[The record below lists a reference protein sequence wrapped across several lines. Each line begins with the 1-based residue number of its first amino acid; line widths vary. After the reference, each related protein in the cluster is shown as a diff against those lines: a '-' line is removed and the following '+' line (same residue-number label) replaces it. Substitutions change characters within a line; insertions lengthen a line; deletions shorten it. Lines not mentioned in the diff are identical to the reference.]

1 MITLLTATTLA
12 MAGAGGWLEPIP
24 GGKGPRAELG
34 PAGSGLG
41 IHLDVGGGYGVGA
54 LSPSYA
60 TYQDRHAALFEHA
73 QGRLGRAAV
82 GVDLNE
88 TLDFVVYTELQE
100 SVEHFY
106 SDTRGANAVVRGIL
120 QPHLGAELRV
130 VHRRY
135 PYARPYMS
143 IGGELLLTG
152 DYDLVTDDGGVNLTP
167 EEIRPGKPWWGIPG
181 LRAGVGVDLRPR
193 GERSL
198 TALYVQMTGTQL
210 FYPYRLEENEV
221 FFEASRQNLVPA
233 YGSVTFGAGL
243 RLYPQMGR
251 SKTSQLPPVLGAS

>member
-1 MITLLTATTLA
+1 MIALLTATTLA
-12 MAGAGGWLEPIP
+12 MAGGGWLEPIP

-41 IHLDVGGGYGVGA
+41 IHLDVGGGYGLGA

-60 TYQDRHAALFEHA
+60 TYHDQNAALFEFA
-73 QGRLGRAAV
+73 EGRQGTAAV

-88 TLDFVVYTELQE
+88 TLDFVVFTTLQE

-106 SDTRGANAVVRGIL
+106 SDSRGANAVVRGIL
-120 QPHLGAELRV
+120 QPHIGADVRV

-135 PYARPYMS
+135 PYARPYMT

-152 DYDLVTDDGGVNLTP
+152 DYDLVTDRGAVNLQP

-181 LRAGVGVDLRPR
+181 LRAGAGIDLRPR
-193 GERSL
+193 GERSVSAIYL
-198 TALYVQMTGTQL
+198 QVTGTQL
-210 FYPYRLEENEV
+210 FYPYRLEEHEV
-221 FFEASRQNLVPA
+221 FFEASRQNLVPS
-233 YGSVTFGAGL
+233 YGAVTFGGGL
-243 RLYPQMGR
+243 RLYPQIGR
-251 SKTSQLPPVLGAS
+251 GKTAQLPPVLGEG